1 MAIIEADGGDPL
13 EMFQN
18 ALFQTVNEDQWVT
31 YKDYLQLMLEG
42 WKKFKDMD
50 LKRPQLK
57 GVFLKNMSKRAL
69 KNANKKAKFFGKLQH
84 LWNRL
89 GFDREIGAY
98 VDFEDDP
105 DADHLY

>member
-1 MAIIEADGGDPL
+1 
-13 EMFQN
+13 
-18 ALFQTVNEDQWVT
+18 
-31 YKDYLQLMLEG
+31 
-42 WKKFKDMD
+42 
-50 LKRPQLK
+50 
-57 GVFLKNMSKRAL
+57 MSRRAL
-69 KNANKKAKFFGKLQH
+69 KNANKKAKFFGKLKH